1 MMTTASTK
9 DDVRG
14 VFLILAALIA
24 LLNGLL
30 LYWLSKVDTSIED
43 LRKSQIT
50 YEFRISKE
58 LLEDR
63 REINQILREIAT
75 SQASHEA
82 RLRSL
87 EKGQR

>member
-87 EKGQR
+87 EKGQ